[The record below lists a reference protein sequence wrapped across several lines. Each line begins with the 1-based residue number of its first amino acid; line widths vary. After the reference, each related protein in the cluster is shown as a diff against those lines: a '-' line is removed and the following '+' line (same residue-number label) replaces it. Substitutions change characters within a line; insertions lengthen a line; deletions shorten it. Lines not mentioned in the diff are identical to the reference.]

1 MNMKRSIV
9 LFLLFISFCVAAD
22 AQTEKPKDASPYKS
36 DFVTANGIKLHYLDW
51 GGKGETVLFISGVG
65 DGARYFDEMARQFT
79 DKFRVLALTR
89 RGYGKSDKPETGYDV
104 ATLTEDVRKFLDVM
118 KIDKVHL
125 IAHSAGGNELIQFAS
140 SYPKRTLRLV
150 FLDAAYDRREIL
162 AMEKLN
168 PLPDPVPSAT
178 SPILKD
184 RIEFEFFRF
193 MDVYAPSYKKIQ
205 APALSYY
212 SIFEQHWDVK
222 PDTDEATKAKAQA
235 FVEKVV
241 QPYQF
246 RNAERFRKEVKKGE
260 VIILRNTTHYF
271 FEDPKQKVAV
281 FAKIRAFLLGK

>member
-1 MNMKRSIV
+1 MKRSIV
-9 LFLLFISFCVAAD
+9 LFLLFIVSFVAVH
-22 AQTEKPKDASPYKS
+22 AQTEKPKDPTPYKS

-118 KIDKVHL
+118 KIDKVNL
-125 IAHSAGGNELIQFAS
+125 IAHSAGGNELLEFAS
-140 SYPKRTLRLV
+140 SYPKRTWRLV
-150 FLDAAYDRREIL
+150 FLDAAYDRREVL

-168 PLPDPVPSAT
+168 PLPDPVPAAT
-178 SPILKD
+178 SPVLRD

-193 MDVYAPSYKKIQ
+193 MDMYEPPYKKIR

-212 SIFEQHWDVK
+212 SIFEKHWDVK
-222 PDTDEATKAKAQA
+222 PDTDEATKERAQA
-235 FVEKVV
+235 FIEKVV

-246 RNAERFRKEVKKGE
+246 RNAERFQKEVKKGE

-271 FEDPKQKVAV
+271 FEDPKEKVAV
-281 FAKIRAFLLGK
+281 FAKIRAFLLQK

>member
-1 MNMKRSIV
+1 MKVKAASLLLV
-9 LFLLFISFCVAAD
+9 LIFSVAVK
-22 AQTEKPKDASPYKS
+22 AQTEKPNDMPAYNS

-65 DGARYFDEMARQFT
+65 DGARYFNEMARQFT

-104 ATLTEDVRKFLDVM
+104 ATLTEDVRKFLDAM
-118 KIDKVHL
+118 KIDKVNL
-125 IAHSAGGNELIQFAS
+125 IAHSAGGNELLQFAS

-150 FLDAAYDRREIL
+150 FLDAAYDRREIQS
-162 AMEKLN
+162 MEKLN

-178 SPILKD
+178 SPDLRE

-193 MDVYAPSYKKIQ
+193 MDVYEPPYKKIQ
-205 APALSYY
+205 VPAQSYY
-212 SIFEQHWDVK
+212 AIFEKHWDVK

-235 FVEKVV
+235 FIEKVV

-260 VIILRNTTHYF
+260 VIVLRNTNHYF
-271 FEDPKQKVAV
+271 FEDPKQTVAV
-281 FAKIRAFLLGK
+281 FAKIRAFLLDK